1 MMAAMVLAVH
11 GNADQEVRPVSR
23 RGASRLTEN
32 LSATVLATVAY
43 FIAGKLGLQLAFMHA
58 SATAVWPPSGIA
70 LAAFLLFG
78 YRLWPGIFLGAF
90 LVNITT
96 AGSLFTALGIA
107 TGNTLE
113 GVTGAY
119 LVRRY
124 ANGWRAFERW
134 HDTVRFCVLACVVS
148 TTIAA
153 TIGVASVCVT
163 GFAPWSSF
171 GPIWMTWWLG
181 DAVGGFIV
189 SSVIILWYLAPRP
202 GWTGVRALEFAG
214 VILSTVF
221 VGLLVFRDVFPHG
234 YVCVPPLL
242 WAALRFGPRETATA
256 VFLLTAVAIW
266 GTLRASGPY
275 SVADRNASLLL
286 LQAFIGVTA
295 VTSMIVAAVVLERQR
310 AVDALRDAHRDL
322 ELRHEERT
330 REFLVA
336 DGDRVRAEEQ
346 LIVVARRRAEDLR
359 DFAVSVQDVLEDE
372 RGRIARELHDDLG
385 QRLTGLKMGV
395 QLLEDEVPSN
405 GSKPLARLRLLRREL
420 DAMINVVRR
429 LSHNLHPSALDD
441 FGLVVA
447 LQTLCNDFQKIH
459 QIQTRFEAREPMG
472 GFHDPH
478 VDIALYRMAQEALA
492 NVAKHANASKASVE
506 LSGRPDAITLVV
518 LDNGRGFDMEGFR
531 ARRIQ
536 GHRLGLIGMRER
548 CELLGGE
555 FVVESTPGQGTRIE
569 ARLPLQPQVRYEP
582 NQDSN
587 RR

>member
-1 MMAAMVLAVH
+1 MLAAREIA
-11 GNADQEVRPVSR
+11 AEEVRPVSR

-32 LSATVLATVAY
+32 LTAAALAAAAY
-43 FIAGKLGLQLAFMHA
+43 FIAGKLGLRLAFLHA

-96 AGSLFTALGIA
+96 AGSLLTALGIA

-113 GVTGAY
+113 GLTGAY

-124 ANGWRAFERW
+124 ANGWHSFERW
-134 HDTVRFCVLACVVS
+134 HDTARFCMLACVVS

-153 TIGVASVCVT
+153 TIGVASVCLT
-163 GFAPWSSF
+163 GFAPWGLF
-171 GPIWMTWWLG
+171 GPIWLTWWLG

-189 SSVIILWYLAPRP
+189 SSVIILWYLNPRP
-202 GWTGVRALEFAG
+202 GWNAAQAVEFAAMT
-214 VILSTVF
+214 LSTV
-221 VGLLVFRDVFPHG
+221 VIGLLVFRGVFPYG
-234 YVCVPPLL
+234 YVCLPPLL

-256 VFLLTAVAIW
+256 VLLLTGLAIW
-266 GTLRASGPY
+266 GTLRTSGPY
-275 SVADRNASLLL
+275 TVADRNSSLLL

-310 AVDALRDAHRDL
+310 AVEALLGAHRDL
-322 ELRHEERT
+322 EQRHEERT
-330 REFLVA
+330 RAFLA
-336 DGDRVRAEEQ
+336 AEGERIRAEEQ
-346 LIVVARRRAEDLR
+346 LTVIARRRAEDLR

-405 GSKPLARLRLLRREL
+405 GPKPLARLRLLRREL
-420 DAMINVVRR
+420 EAMINAVRR
-429 LSHNLHPSALDD
+429 LSYNLHPSALDD

-447 LQTLCNDFQKIH
+447 VQTLCNDFQKVH
-459 QIQTRFEAREPMG
+459 QIETRFEAREPMG
-472 GFHDPH
+472 GFHDAH

-492 NVAKHANASKASVE
+492 NIAKHAGASSVSVE
-506 LSGRPDAITLVV
+506 LSGRPDAIMLVV
-518 LDNGRGFDMEGFR
+518 QDNGRGFDMESFR
-531 ARRIQ
+531 ARRTK

-548 CELLGGE
+548 SELLGGE

-569 ARLPLQPQVRYEP
+569 ARLPLQPQVRYGS
-582 NQDSN
+582 NQDSH